1 MLVGFQQLGIRR
13 TRRDSRL
20 RFGFATARPRRPIAR
35 LQVESLESRRLLA
48 VTVNEFPVPT
58 ANSAPLAITA
68 GPDGNLWFTEQHGS
82 AIGQINPT
90 THTVTE
96 FPTPSA
102 QSEPIDIIAGPDGN
116 LWFTEQGANNI
127 GMVNPT
133 THAIAEFP
141 TPTSASGPGD
151 ITSGPEGNLW
161 FTELGANQIGMI
173 NPTTH
178 AITEFPVPTANSN
191 PFGIAGGPDGNL
203 WFTEGAASA
212 NQIGMINPTTHA
224 ITEFPVLTANSQ
236 PGQITAGPDGNLWF
250 TESRANNIGMIN
262 PTTRAVTEFP
272 TPTANSDPIG
282 ITVGP
287 DGNLWFTEDT
297 APQIGQI
304 NPANHAIAEFPVPM
318 AEASLDQGITT
329 GPDGNLWFPIPA
341 PSLIGQAVLSGA
353 QAAPDLSLAGA
364 APNSV
369 TVGTN
374 LAYSLTV
381 TNGGTGGATGV
392 TLTDTLPADVTFVA
406 ATGGVTPV
414 NGVLNF
420 ALGSLAAGAS
430 TAVTVVVT
438 PTVSGTLTDTATV
451 SSNVTDPTPGD
462 NMITLSTA
470 VMPATLDGP
479 TVSMV
484 ERFGFHLRPTT
495 LVLTFDEP
503 LDPVTAQNVANYRIV
518 ALEGTGGN
526 VRIKSAAYNA
536 ATRTVTL
543 SPAYLLNF
551 HHRFRLTVIGTTPS
565 GVTDTKGS
573 LLDGQN
579 TGHPGSSFVK
589 IITAKDL
596 VFTAAELKDPR
607 LLREMKSFS
616 ASRQGL
622 APADRGSAQRLD
634 HLAVDRG
641 H

>member
-1 MLVGFQQLGIRR
+1 M
-13 TRRDSRL
+13 
-20 RFGFATARPRRPIAR
+20 
-35 LQVESLESRRLLA
+35 A

-58 ANSAPLAITA
+58 ANSAPLGITA

-90 THTVTE
+90 THSVTE

-102 QSEPIDIIAGPDGN
+102 HSEPIAITAGPDGN

-127 GMVNPT
+127 AMINPT
-133 THAIAEFP
+133 SHAIAEFP
-141 TPTSASGPGD
+141 ARTSASGPGD
-151 ITSGPEGNLW
+151 ITSGPDGNLW
-161 FTELGANQIGMI
+161 FTELGASQIGMI

-178 AITEFPVPTANSN
+178 AITEFPIPTADSN
-191 PFGIAGGPDGNL
+191 PFGIAAGPDGNL

-212 NQIGMINPTTHA
+212 NQIGMINPTTHV
-224 ITEFPVLTANSQ
+224 IIEFPVHTASSQ

-262 PTTRAVTEFP
+262 PTTHAVAEFP

-304 NPANHAIAEFPVPM
+304 NPTTHAIAEFPVAM
-318 AEASLDQGITT
+318 AEASLDQGIAT

-341 PSLIGQAVLSGA
+341 PGLIGQAVLSGA
-353 QAAPDLSLAGA
+353 PAAPDLSLAGA
-364 APNSV
+364 APSSV

-374 LAYSLTV
+374 ITYSLTV

-392 TLTDTLPADVTFVA
+392 TLTDTLPADVNFVS
-406 ATGGVTPV
+406 ATGGVAPI

-430 TAVTVVVT
+430 TAVTLVVT
-438 PTVSGTLTDTATV
+438 PTVSGTLTNTATV
-451 SSNVTDPTPGD
+451 SSNETDPTPAD
-462 NMITLSTA
+462 NRVTLSTTITTA
-470 VMPATLDGP
+470 SVDGP
-479 TVSMV
+479 TVRSV

-495 LVLTFDEP
+495 LVLTFDAP
-503 LDPVTAQNVANYRIV
+503 LDPATAQDVANYRLV
-518 ALEGTGGN
+518 ALEGTGGTI
-526 VRIKSAAYNA
+526 RIKSAAYNA

-543 SPAYLLNF
+543 SPAHLLNF
-551 HHRFRLTVIGTTPS
+551 HHRFRLTVIGTARS
-565 GVTDTKGS
+565 GVTDISGS

-579 TGHPGSSFVK
+579 TGQPGSNFVK
-589 IITAKDL
+589 IMTAKDL
-596 VFTAAELKDPR
+596 AFTAAELKDPR
-607 LLREMKSFS
+607 LLREMKSLS
-616 ASRQGL
+616 ASRRGL
-622 APADRGSAQRLD
+622 ARADRGNAQRLD
-634 HLAVDRG
+634 HLAVVRG